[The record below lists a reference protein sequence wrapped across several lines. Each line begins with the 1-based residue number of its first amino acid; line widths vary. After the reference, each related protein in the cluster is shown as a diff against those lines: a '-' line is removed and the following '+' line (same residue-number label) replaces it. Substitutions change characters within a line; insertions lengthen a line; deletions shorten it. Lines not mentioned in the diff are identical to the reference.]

1 VAGQLVIRSAAR
13 GLTDTVIPLS
23 TAELMQ
29 RHLVDLRLALPYDAG
44 QILVFDRSRDRHR
57 QVAQVGYSD
66 EIARVMAEEFTLNW
80 PRPVWEPVIEG
91 DDLPPTICSE
101 RDVPASFRRSKIY
114 DEHLAP
120 AGYRDG
126 LTLELHHRGRYV
138 GLANFSSYTA
148 DFYTTEL
155 RRRSLAF
162 ASLLGHAINATA
174 QDLEGV
180 PLSAA
185 ASTLARDGA
194 VHGIAGR
201 AASTLI
207 AHADFRRAAAA
218 LFDSPQTD
226 TAFLWNLGTTWFRVV
241 LRRQTEGAFA
251 DHQSVVI
258 VEEEIER
265 PYGLTPTELR
275 VLTRLVLGSSNDEI
289 ARAMSI
295 GVRTVH
301 THISAILAKLGC
313 SRRSQ
318 AVASA
323 IRNGLFRPEDAPDA
337 SLADLIG

>member
-1 VAGQLVIRSAAR
+1 MASQLVIRSAAR
-13 GLTDTVIPLS
+13 GLTDSVIPFS

-29 RHLVDLRLALPYDAG
+29 RHLVALRHALPYDAG

-57 QVAQVGYSD
+57 QVAQTGYSD
-66 EIARVMAEEFTLNW
+66 EIARVMAEEFTRNW
-80 PRPVWEPVIEG
+80 PRPVWEPIIEG

-101 RDVPASFRRSKIY
+101 RDVPASFRRSRIY
-114 DEHLAP
+114 DEYLGP

-138 GLANFSSYTA
+138 GLANFSSYTPE
-148 DFYTTEL
+148 FYTTEL

-185 ASTLARDGA
+185 ASILGRDGT
-194 VHGIAGR
+194 VHPVDGR
-201 AASTLI
+201 APSALTG
-207 AHADFRRAAAA
+207 HDEFRRAAAA
-218 LFDSPQTD
+218 LFESPQTD
-226 TAFLWNLGTTWFRVV
+226 VAFLWNVGTTWFRVV
-241 LRRQTEGAFA
+241 LRRQAEDAFSG
-251 DHQSVVI
+251 HESIVV

-323 IRNGLFRPEDAPDA
+323 IRNGLFRPEDARDA
-337 SLADLIG
+337 SLADLIH

>member
-1 VAGQLVIRSAAR
+1 MASQLVIRSAAR
-13 GLTDTVIPLS
+13 GLTDSVIPLS

-29 RHLVDLRLALPYDAG
+29 RHLLDLRAALPYDAG

-57 QVAQVGYSD
+57 QVAQSGYSD
-66 EIARVMAEEFTLNW
+66 EVARVMAEEFTLNW
-80 PRPVWEPVIEG
+80 PRPVWEPVVAG
-91 DDLPPTICSE
+91 DDLPPTIGSE
-101 RDVPASFRRSKIY
+101 RDVPASFRRSVIY
-114 DEHLAP
+114 EQHLRP

-138 GLANFSSYTA
+138 GLANFSSYA
-148 DFYTTEL
+148 EDFYTTEL

-180 PLSAA
+180 PPSAA
-185 ASTLARDGA
+185 ASTLDRDGL
-194 VHGIAGR
+194 VHPIAGR
-201 AASTLI
+201 AMSTLT
-207 AHADFRRAAAA
+207 ADDAFRRSAEA
-218 LFDSPQTD
+218 LFGSAQTD
-226 TAFLWNLGTTWFRVV
+226 AAFLWNVGTRWFRVV
-241 LRRQTEGAFA
+241 LRRQTGGAFA
-251 DHQSVVI
+251 DHESIVV

-301 THISAILAKLGC
+301 SHISAILAKLGC

-318 AVASA
+318 AIASA
-323 IRNGLFRPEDAPDA
+323 IRNGLFRPEDTPDA
-337 SLADLIG
+337 SLASLIH